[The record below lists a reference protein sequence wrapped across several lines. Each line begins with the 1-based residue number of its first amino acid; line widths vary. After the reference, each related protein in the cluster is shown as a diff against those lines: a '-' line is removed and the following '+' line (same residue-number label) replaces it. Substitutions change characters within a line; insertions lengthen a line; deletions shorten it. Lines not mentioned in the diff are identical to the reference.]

1 MRGHNIVSLIVFMLS
16 ILVMISS
23 LPEGIGVEG
32 DSSHFKP
39 LEGIFIQSNTDF
51 TAENGVISGSGTADD
66 PYIIEG
72 WDISFNFSLSGNI
85 IISNTTAYFII
96 RNCRLEEGEFLSPLS
111 ISVVTLEN
119 VSNGRF
125 ENITFSLNG
134 SSIVFAAKSRNCV
147 FKNCDIGFLSF
158 IASQDNQVIYCEF
171 LPGNTYYSGSGIY
184 LDKDCK
190 NNYIHHNNFYVDL
203 GDLGEIISGEK
214 SSGNYW
220 YDDMSK
226 EGNYWIGYDGSDSNG
241 DGIIDTPYDVPG
253 TNDKDLYPL
262 KNPVSSAGNLFGENV
277 QNKKPVAQF
286 SYSPKYPEVGE
297 EIHFIDQSV
306 DRDGDEIVSWLWDFG
321 DGNTSTEQNP
331 THIYARKSPYL
342 GYNVTLTV
350 VDSRGA
356 IGSTSKPLIVGG
368 GNITNQ
374 KPTIRITNP
383 KKDEKVS
390 GKVNIT
396 GTASD
401 PDGIISNI
409 QVRVGSKEWYNATI
423 SDYNYTTGNVTWY
436 YIWDSSNVIPGE
448 VTIRAKAIDLQGA
461 ESNEAT
467 VTVMVE
473 KTSSGGGG
481 GTPGFEMALMF
492 LAVLVLS
499 LFKKRQD

>member
-1 MRGHNIVSLIVFMLS
+1 MRGHLMVFMLS

-23 LPEGIGVEG
+23 LPEVRCVEG
-32 DSSHFKP
+32 DSSSNFKP
-39 LEGIFIQSNTDF
+39 LEGIFIQSNADF
-51 TAENGVISGSGTADD
+51 TAENGVISGSGTPDD

-72 WDISFNFSLSGNI
+72 WDISFNLSGNI

-96 RNCRLEEGEFLSPLS
+96 RNCRLEEGELLPSLS

-134 SSIVFAAKSRNCV
+134 SSIVFAAKSCNCV

-171 LPGNTYYSGSGIY
+171 LPGNTYYSGSGIH

-203 GDLGEIISGEK
+203 GDLEEIISGEK

-356 IGSTSKPLIVGG
+356 SGSTSKFLIVGEE
-368 GNITNQ
+368 NITNQ
-374 KPTIRITNP
+374 KPTIEITYP
-383 KKDEKVS
+383 KKGEKVS

-401 PDGIISNI
+401 PDGIISVI
-409 QVRVGSKEWYNATI
+409 QVRISGSNEWYNATI
-423 SDYNYTTGNVTWY
+423 SDYNYTTVTWY
-436 YIWDSSNVIPGE
+436 YIWDSSNVITEE
-448 VTIRAKAIDLQGA
+448 VTIRAQAIDLQGA
-461 ESNEAT
+461 VSDEAT
-467 VTVMVE
+467 ITVGVE

-481 GTPGFEMALMF
+481 GTPGFEMILIVV
-492 LAVLVLS
+492 AVLLVS
-499 LFKKRQD
+499 IFFKRRKKS